1 MKSGY
6 SLVSAV
12 RALVA
17 TVAVSSLAV
26 LSSQAV
32 WAQSLGTVTIGTH
45 LDVDTLDPTQNINT
59 HQRWVY
65 RHIFDPLIT
74 LSADGKVLPAAAQR
88 WEQIDP
94 LTWFLLEKPPAHCE
108 YFAAGA
114 TMLLRL
120 AAAGLVLSLIH
131 I

>member
-1 MKSGY
+1 MKLEK
-6 SLVSAV
+6 SLVMSARV
-12 RALVA
+12 
-17 TVAVSSLAV
+17 TVAALAVAAFAV
-26 LSSQAV
+26 LSSPV
-32 WAQSLGTVTIGTH
+32 SWAQSLGTVTIGTH

-94 LTWFLLEKPPAHCE
+94 LTWRFH
-108 YFAAGA
+108 
-114 TMLLRL
+114 LRRDVKL
-120 AAAGLVLSLIH
+120 HNGE
-131 I
+131 